1 MASEIPKTEN
11 RVFQNAVSSETLS
24 VLRKSSSF
32 AQYSCSHKCL
42 PQEFLIAYTYEW
54 MKWIK
59 NNKKSVVF
67 KINVLR
73 TV

>member
-1 MASEIPKTEN
+1 
-11 RVFQNAVSSETLS
+11 
-24 VLRKSSSF
+24 
-32 AQYSCSHKCL
+32 
-42 PQEFLIAYTYEW
+42 

-73 TV
+73 TVWDMRSFSFHPRLYKPNHIYRI